1 MDRTLFVDSAALA
14 WENGLDYL
22 RTLAPAFRDNL
33 GPADEVEENFRH
45 YWQKNLYL
53 DPDTTRR
60 IDLVR
65 LDPGYRDLT
74 HCCHDSVEEGF
85 VLDGEAL
92 LDGEG
97 AHGPGDYFWRPPG
110 WIHHAQSPRGVAM
123 LLGFEGRSDES
134 GPVTRAVC
142 APGAAGTNALFPAGD
157 ERALGTRGR
166 LRRIESHH
174 LPWQDGASY
183 ARGEGELAAFDLA
196 HCAMRVLSR
205 NARTGQQTLL
215 LRLAPGYR
223 QAGPGRHAAWLQLF
237 VLSGAA
243 KLGERALPEGAFMHR
258 PAGAVEA
265 PLASDGGALL
275 YVKSGGFLDFR
286 AA

>member
-1 MDRTLFVDSAALA
+1 MDRTLLVDSTTLP

-33 GPADEVEENFRH
+33 GPADAVEANFRV
-45 YWQKNLYL
+45 YRQKSLYL
-53 DPDTTRR
+53 DPESTRR
-60 IDLVR
+60 FDLVR

-85 VLDGEAL
+85 VLAGEAL

-97 AHGPGDYFWRPPG
+97 AHGAGDYFWRPPG
-110 WIHHAQSPRGVAM
+110 WIHHAASPRGVEL
-123 LLGFEGRSDES
+123 LLGFEGRSGES
-134 GPVTRAVC
+134 GPVTRTVC
-142 APGAAGTNALFPAGD
+142 AAGAAGGNALFPAGD
-157 ERALGTRGR
+157 PRALGTRGR

-174 LPWQDGASY
+174 LPWQAGFDY
-183 ARGEGELAAFDLA
+183 ARGEGALDGFDLE

-205 NARTGQQTLL
+205 DARGGGQTLL

-223 QAGPGRHAAWLQLF
+223 QHGPGSHRAWLQGF
-237 VLSGAA
+237 VLEGRVM
-243 KLGERALPEGAFMHR
+243 LGDRPLGVGTFMHR

-265 PLASDGGALL
+265 PLSSDTGALL
-275 YVKSGGFLDFR
+275 YVKSGGFLAFGL
-286 AA
+286 A